1 MSADKPRIGSV
12 LFACTMN
19 AVRSPIAEGVGKELF
34 GRRVFV
40 DSAGLR
46 KTPRDPFALAV
57 LREIGVE
64 FADDDP
70 HTLDEI
76 DFESFDVVV
85 TLSKEAHDHILEKAR
100 ASAVEVIHWPIDDPT
115 VVDGSRESR
124 LQAYRAARDRI
135 RALIREHLSP
145 RVARSP

>member
-19 AVRSPIAEGVGKELF
+19 SVRSPIAEGVGKELF

-85 TLSKEAHDHILEKAR
+85 TLSKEANDHILEKAR